1 MTGATKFAD
10 RTIAD
15 DHWPSPSSPRGVDI
29 VYWHAFDR
37 PEQQVSRVCGAEAW
51 GRKSLGAQKLGGAKA
66 WGRRASRHSGGVL
79 RRSAV
84 DSGYTRARAYHVVGG
99 LQPTGTGYP
108 SYLQSAWRTDSSEV
122 MACSTTRR
130 HYRGL
135 PAQIA
140 QMQQ

>member
-1 MTGATKFAD
+1 MIVGRVHLPPAASTLSTGTRSTD
-10 RTIAD
+10 
-15 DHWPSPSSPRGVDI
+15 PSSRC
-29 VYWHAFDR
+29 R
-37 PEQQVSRVCGAEAW
+37 VSVAP
-51 GRKSLGAQKLGGAKA
+51 KPGGAKA